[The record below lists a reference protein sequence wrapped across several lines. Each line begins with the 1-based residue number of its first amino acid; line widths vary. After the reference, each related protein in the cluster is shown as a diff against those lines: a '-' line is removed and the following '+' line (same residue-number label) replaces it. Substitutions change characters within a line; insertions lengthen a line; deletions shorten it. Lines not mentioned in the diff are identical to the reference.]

1 MMRLAIQE
9 ARKAMAAGEV
19 PVGCVFVDRRAGRVL
34 VPQRV
39 AALRGGGRGVGV
51 ADARCGCSEEY
62 DRPCAP
68 TRDSCLYVTLE
79 PCIMCAGALQHLGV
93 PEVVFGAPNTR
104 FGGCGGVFAVHE
116 LRAPAAGRA
125 AGGDAPR
132 EAHLRGFSCRS
143 GVLADEAVELLR
155 EFYASGNPNAPDE
168 KRHRPLSGG

>member
-34 VPQRV
+34 VAGGNETNRSRNGSRHCEVV
-39 AALRGGGRGVGV
+39 AAELALRTHG
-51 ADARCGCSEEY
+51 ADAL
-62 DRPCAP
+62 
-68 TRDSCLYVTLE
+68 RDSCLYVTLE